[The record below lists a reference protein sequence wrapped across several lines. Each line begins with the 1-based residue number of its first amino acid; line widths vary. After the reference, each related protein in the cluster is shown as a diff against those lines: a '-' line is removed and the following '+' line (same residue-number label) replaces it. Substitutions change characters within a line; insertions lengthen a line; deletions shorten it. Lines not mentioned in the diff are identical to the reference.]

1 MLSIL
6 QVAAEVN
13 IWADKARPRFV
24 EIVGPYKKWGGDN
37 ADAFYCYAPIDPA
50 RTYRVRLDPGDA
62 VYMSLTVYGGP
73 DDGRYSTR
81 IVGIRQQPGAH
92 RATPTAPS
100 TSSSRR
106 PIRPSPASAWIRL
119 EPDAVA
125 AITRDYLDDPVT
137 GRRAAWHIE
146 ADDPPE
152 TYRQD
157 DADLARRIR
166 AATTWVREQASIV
179 PIPLGTPN
187 AIDPPVPGARPR
199 PSAGRP
205 ATPPTPWA
213 PSSWPTTRRSSSAA
227 ARPSASSG
235 TCACGTAL
243 LHTYNYDYE
252 RVTINGAQVQYEPDG
267 SWIIVVSARRPAHPN
282 WVSTAGHRTGRIWFR
297 WFLPAETPEQP
308 QVEVLPVDTGMSARP
323 APVRIDDLAEPR
335 FSDEVRAILDF
346 MEEAGSQLT
355 LEPAALMAPAARRDR
370 TWTTSAPTTSSSG
383 STCCAGPCARRAAST
398 GPASCSST
406 SFILGPAEE
415 PAAHRGPGA
424 APPRDPRRADHR
436 ARSSSAGCPARAPR
450 TCTT

>member
-1 MLSIL
+1 MRSSSSIIGATPNGGQMTTETETAFLELLAEVQATHARMVEQLADDETTLLEAHKWVLSIL

-13 IWADKARPRFV
+13 IWSDKARPRFV

-81 IVGIRQQPGAH
+81 IVGSVNSHELPRDADGAIH
-92 RATPTAPS
+92 IVISPTD
-100 TSSSRR
+100 
-106 PIRPSPASAWIRL
+106 PAESGVGWIRL

-137 GRRAAWHIE
+137 GHRAAWHIE

-152 TYRQD
+152 TWRQD

-166 AATTWVREQASIV
+166 AAATWVREQASIV

-187 AIDPPVPGARPR
+187 SIDPPYPV
-199 PSAGRP
+199 
-205 ATPPTPWA
+205 
-213 PSSWPTTRRSSSAA
+213 PTTTFGWAAGDAAYAMGAFELADDEALVIRGRSPECVFWNICLWN
-227 ARPSASSG
+227 R
-235 TCACGTAL
+235 L

-252 RVTINGAQVQYEPDG
+252 RVTLNGAQTKYEADG

-297 WFLPAETPEQP
+297 WFLPAQTPEQP
-308 QVEVLPVDTGMSARP
+308 QVEVLPVDT
-323 APVRIDDLAEPR
+323 V
-335 FSDEVRAILDF
+335 
-346 MEEAGSQLT
+346 
-355 LEPAALMAPAARRDR
+355 
-370 TWTTSAPTTSSSG
+370 
-383 STCCAGPCARRAAST
+383 
-398 GPASCSST
+398 
-406 SFILGPAEE
+406 
-415 PAAHRGPGA
+415 
-424 APPRDPRRADHR
+424 
-436 ARSSSAGCPARAPR
+436 
-450 TCTT
+450 